1 MPVYSMLLELSRP
14 RPRGQEVF
22 AVLGERLE
30 PTLEDL
36 DRLPHLRA
44 CLQPP
49 GAAPPPPPL
58 PRGPHPAPPP
68 SLPGATCQMGL
79 TRAGDDGVNWVRVL
93 GL

>member
-1 MPVYSMLLELSRP
+1 MHQFTRSCWSYPPSP
-14 RPRGQEVF
+14 GPRGQEVF

-44 CLQPP
+44 CL
-49 GAAPPPPPL
+49 L

-68 SLPGATCQMGL
+68 L
-79 TRAGDDGVNWVRVL
+79 AGDHLSDEADPVRR
-93 GL
+93 

>member
-44 CLQPP
+44 CL
-49 GAAPPPPPL
+49 L